1 MKTDVK
7 QSIVSVAQKT
17 FKRFGFR
24 KTTMDEIAYAAR
36 KGKSSLYYY
45 FKSKEEVFEAVVEKE
60 AGYLRSEISKNI
72 DECNSA
78 MEKLR
83 VYIYIRMD
91 GFKNWGNFYE
101 ALKDEYLSNL
111 DFIEKIRTKY
121 DKNEIDTITQII
133 QEGIENKE
141 FKNLNAVLTAKT
153 IVIAMKG
160 LEVPLLLEKDTKN
173 NFKKEINDMLEILFH
188 GICA

>member
-1 MKTDVK
+1 MRRDVK
-7 QSIVSVAQKT
+7 QGIVSVAQKT

-60 AGYLRSEISKNI
+60 AGYLRSEISASIN
-72 DECNSA
+72 ECNSA

-83 VYIYIRMD
+83 VYIYVRMD
-91 GFKNWGNFYE
+91 GFKNGGNFYE
-101 ALKDEYLSNL
+101 ALKNEYLSNL
-111 DFIEKIRTKY
+111 DFIEKIRIKY
-121 DKNEIDTITQII
+121 DKNEVDTITRII

-141 FKNLNAVLTAKT
+141 FRNLNAALTAKT

-160 LEVPLLLEKDTKN
+160 LEVPLLLEKETKS